1 MTINSHQKK
10 QLRNIG
16 HKLKPIVTVASNGLT
31 DGVLREI
38 QRALNDHELIK
49 IKLAIIDR
57 KQRKSIIASI
67 CDNTRAEIAQL
78 IGKTALLYLPALK
91 PNIKLSNVHRASSF

>member
-1 MTINSHQKK
+1 MNSHQKK

-57 KQRKSIIASI
+57 KQRKILIANI
-67 CDNTRAEIAQL
+67 CDHTQAEVVQL
-78 IGKTALLYLPALK
+78 IGKIALVYLPAPE
-91 PNIKLSNVHRASSF
+91 PNTKLSNINRILSTKI